1 MRYASDMLLDCV
13 HVVSQLKGCVIV
25 SCLVGRNLNPGMTDG
40 VACYVVHN
48 RIVCWHDCV
57 LLLMWCCCPLQDF
70 SDLVAQKA
78 AQQKRKAAQAKESG
92 KAKKQKSDNFKF

>member
-1 MRYASDMLLDCV
+1 MM
-13 HVVSQLKGCVIV
+13 
-25 SCLVGRNLNPGMTDG
+25 
-40 VACYVVHN
+40 
-48 RIVCWHDCV
+48 
-57 LLLMWCCCPLQDF
+57 CCAGYQIHEAANVLQDF

>member
-1 MRYASDMLLDCV
+1 LSYDSLLG
-13 HVVSQLKGCVIV
+13 SKLW
-25 SCLVGRNLNPGMTDG
+25 LF
-40 VACYVVHN
+40 
-48 RIVCWHDCV
+48 VCTSEC
-57 LLLMWCCCPLQDF
+57 MMCCAGYQIHEAANVLQDF

>member
-1 MRYASDMLLDCV
+1 M
-13 HVVSQLKGCVIV
+13 HQL
-25 SCLVGRNLNPGMTDG
+25 M
-40 VACYVVHN
+40 YVLHCHEAAN
-48 RIVCWHDCV
+48 A
-57 LLLMWCCCPLQDF
+57 LQDF

>member
-1 MRYASDMLLDCV
+1 MCN
-13 HVVSQLKGCVIV
+13 G
-25 SCLVGRNLNPGMTDG
+25 
-40 VACYVVHN
+40 
-48 RIVCWHDCV
+48 WHA
-57 LLLMWCCCPLQDF
+57 MQDF

>member
-1 MRYASDMLLDCV
+1 MLA
-13 HVVSQLKGCVIV
+13 
-25 SCLVGRNLNPGMTDG
+25 CLAEVGFATFPMTHAKRRRIFFSFL
-40 VACYVVHN
+40 VLWLSARQQALTVCLHQQTYVVL
-48 RIVCWHDCV
+48 CWLH
-57 LLLMWCCCPLQDF
+57 LHEMANALQDF